1 MTSRIDVFS
10 LAVSRV
16 VSGALVE
23 AADLQNMDDDLSL
36 EEARV
41 RAVETIVE
49 GLRIDIQEALGLL
62 LSCGVLPS
70 ERDVYRVTPGLTP
83 GYQAGVKK
91 AAEVCII
98 QAALAEMEE
107 SP

>member
-49 GLRIDIQEALGLL
+49 ELRIDIQEALGLL
-62 LSCGVLPS
+62 RVLVNIEADP
-70 ERDVYRVTPGLTP
+70 TL
-83 GYQAGVKK
+83 
-91 AAEVCII
+91 
-98 QAALAEMEE
+98 AALHLDMNVQIAAVKFRRQC
-107 SP
+107 SGQFFCFCY